1 MNPDIESWLNF
12 IKKSSSGKK
21 RKRSDDDIDDDLL
34 VKELRYMAIEG
45 LEGLIKEYKLKGRR
59 LTGLLS
65 ILEETFTKCINT
77 IPNSSKYDDKEFNL
91 LLIAYSTIIIE
102 LIQDLKLE
110 LYSNNKEFNIK
121 SYFNNLK
128 KENKPS
134 VKSKIA
140 KIDIG
145 LEELNEYNSE
155 EDPDYIE
162 GEEICEE
169 ETEYETS
176 DNEES
181 DYDTTDDEEGEEDD
195 TVDTD
200 EKNINRKFMKEFSK
214 SLGSNKSNSK
224 DEIMTYFC
232 ELDYKK
238 KNDIFDQLNK
248 INNSLDDNKP
258 ILFKILNL
266 PLDIQSKKNLIN
278 TLSNVSSA
286 FGDNAKLKAWLD
298 NILKIPFGI
307 YGGIDFKNLKPKK
320 VQKFLSNLKGEMDT
334 AVWGHDNAKHQI
346 LQVMGQTIRNP
357 ESNGC
362 VLGIW
367 GPPGNGKTT
376 LIKEGI
382 AKAMKKPFIFIS
394 LGGATD
400 ASFLDGHSFTYEGS
414 IYGRIARGIIES
426 KCMDPIIYF
435 DELDK
440 ISNTQKGEEITNLL
454 VHLID
459 PSQNSKFRDKY
470 FQDLDIDLSRVTFI
484 FSFNDPHK
492 VNYILMDR
500 ITTIETKNLTIE
512 QKINISQ
519 KYLLPNILKDIGLQK
534 NCIDLSDEILINL
547 VNNYTNEGG
556 VRSLKKILYEV
567 CRELNINNL
576 TNSKVCDKIVKFPH
590 TVNNNEIQKILE
602 NYYKCSHDKIHS
614 ESSVGIV
621 NGLWANCLGQG
632 GILPIE
638 TLLIP
643 STNFMSIKA
652 TGSLEKVIKESID
665 VALSVA
671 WNTIED
677 TKKDEWIK
685 KWKKNPD
692 CFHIHCPDGSVS
704 KDGPSAGAAI
714 TLVLY
719 SRLMNIPIKNHLA
732 MTGEINLRGEVT
744 KIGGLEEKLMGAKRA
759 GVKLVLIPEE
769 NVEDLN
775 KIKKRNPR
783 LLSEDFK
790 INSIKNFS
798 DVLKY
803 SF

>member
-21 RKRSDDDIDDDLL
+21 RKRSDDDIDEDLL

-65 ILEETFTKCINT
+65 ILEETFTNCINT
-77 IPNSSKYDDKEFNL
+77 ISNSNKYEDKEFNL
-91 LLIAYSTIIIE
+91 LLVAYSTIIIE

-162 GEEICEE
+162 DEEICEE

-181 DYDTTDDEEGEEDD
+181 DYDTTDDEDGEEDD
-195 TVDTD
+195 TIDTD
-200 EKNINRKFMKEFSK
+200 EKNINRRFMKEFNK

-232 ELDYKK
+232 ELDYEK
-238 KNDIFDQLNK
+238 KNDIFAQLNK

-258 ILFKILNL
+258 VLFKILNL

-400 ASFLDGHSFTYEGS
+400 ASFLEGHSFTYEGS

-534 NCIDLSDEILINL
+534 NSIDLSDEILINL

-576 TNSKVCDKIVKFPH
+576 TNSKVCDKVVKFPH

-775 KIKKRNPR
+775 KIKKRNPS

>member
-621 NGLWANCLGQG
+621 NGLWANCLG
-632 GILPIE
+632 
-638 TLLIP
+638 
-643 STNFMSIKA
+643 
-652 TGSLEKVIKESID
+652 
-665 VALSVA
+665 
-671 WNTIED
+671 
-677 TKKDEWIK
+677 
-685 KWKKNPD
+685 
-692 CFHIHCPDGSVS
+692 
-704 KDGPSAGAAI
+704 
-714 TLVLY
+714 
-719 SRLMNIPIKNHLA
+719 
-732 MTGEINLRGEVT
+732 
-744 KIGGLEEKLMGAKRA
+744 
-759 GVKLVLIPEE
+759 
-769 NVEDLN
+769 
-775 KIKKRNPR
+775 
-783 LLSEDFK
+783 
-790 INSIKNFS
+790 
-798 DVLKY
+798 
-803 SF
+803 